1 MIYIIRHGQTDL
13 NRKHRLLGRT
23 DCPLNA
29 TGTAEAREAAEELR
43 RRGVVFDA
51 VYTSPLVR
59 AVQTAEIIAPRVP
72 PLTDARLL
80 EMDYGPFE
88 GMNLLLPSP
97 KVLPFFRDFVHT
109 PAPEGME
116 SLESVRTRTAE
127 FFNTLCGRRDTILI
141 CTHAVVMKAI
151 LENLTPESKGSYWSK
166 PIGNCAVYTTDW
178 TREGFSVPKPWI

>member
-1 MIYIIRHGQTDL
+1 MICIIRHGQTDL

-29 TGTAEAREAAEELR
+29 AGTAEAQEAAQELR

-51 VYTSPLVR
+51 VYSSPLLR
-59 AVQTAEIIAPRVP
+59 AVQTAEIVAPNVP
-72 PLTDARLL
+72 LLTDGRLL
-80 EMDYGPFE
+80 EMDYGPYE

-116 SLESVRTRTAE
+116 SLESVQARTAE
-127 FFNTLCGRRDTILI
+127 FFNTLWGRTDTILI
-141 CTHAVVMKAI
+141 CTHAVAMKAI
-151 LENLTPESKGSYWSK
+151 LENLTPGSNGGYWSK
-166 PIGNCAVYTTDW
+166 PLGNCAVYVTDW
-178 TREGFSVPKPWI
+178 TREGFSVPRPWS